1 MSPIVKRKREGFRIP
16 SKYLLL
22 LLTMVCI
29 FMMAFTFLT
38 DMSTAPMNKV
48 VSYVVVPFQDGI
60 SRIGSWIFQRVDEL
74 EELRLVLE
82 ENQELRKQIDEL
94 TIENTQLQQDKYE
107 LNNLR
112 ELFALDA
119 EYSGYEKVGARVI
132 ARESGNWFHVFTLDK
147 GSEDGLAIDMNVIAS
162 GGLVGRIVDIGPNW
176 AQVNAIIN
184 DNSNVSGM
192 VLASSDNLIVSGS
205 LELMG
210 QGLISFKQL
219 IDSKDVVKI
228 GDKVVTSNISDKYL
242 PGILIGY
249 INDVEQDSNNITK
262 SGTLTPAVDFEHLEE
277 VLVILELK
285 QQIED

>member
-1 MSPIVKRKREGFRIP
+1 MSPIVKRKREGFQIP

-22 LLTMVCI
+22 LLTMVCV
-29 FMMAFTFLT
+29 FLMAFTFLT
-38 DMSTAPMNKV
+38 DISTAPVNKV

-74 EELRLVLE
+74 GELRLVLE

-112 ELFALDA
+112 ELFQLDA

-147 GSEDGLAIDMNVIAS
+147 GIEDGLALDMNVIAS

-184 DNSNVSGM
+184 DGSNVSGM

-205 LELMG
+205 LELME
-210 QGLISFKQL
+210 QGIISFKQL

-249 INDVEQDSNNITK
+249 ITDIKQDSNNITK

>member
-22 LLTMVCI
+22 ILTTVCV
-29 FMMAFTFLT
+29 FLMAFTFLT
-38 DMSTAPMNKV
+38 DISTTPVNKV

-74 EELRLVLE
+74 GELRLVLE

-112 ELFALDA
+112 ELFDLDA

-132 ARESGNWFHVFTLDK
+132 ARESGNWFHTFTLDK
-147 GSEDGLAIDMNVIAS
+147 GSNDGLAIDMNVIAS

-176 AQVNAIIN
+176 SQVTAIIN

-205 LELMG
+205 LELME
-210 QGLISFKQL
+210 QGFIRFRQL
-219 IDSKDVVKI
+219 IDSKNVVKV

-262 SGTLTPAVDFEHLEE
+262 SGTLIPAVDFEHLEE